1 MHHIQEQ
8 IKGRQRMMGNAGIFV
23 TKQCKFCQHASFLC
37 HLLHIVDRLFLDPLD
52 AVVHFFPA
60 GKHDAG
66 IRTVIADAVLLL
78 QPRQIRIQSLI
89 AQMAAQ
95 SRQIIFQQLRK
106 LCTGKFI
113 QPMGLLFKC
122 RFQRRFQLI
131 ELFVRKQQIAGRD
144 DIDAFHL
151 TDRPLASFVE
161 EADAL
166 DDIIEEFNADR
177 MFIIHRIHIDDPAAC
192 RIAQR
197 LIHMADLRIA
207 AALQPLL
214 QHVIFDLIIDVQMKT
229 VGAKQSEGRQQSM
242 KGSRIDDEDVRPFP
256 LQDLRHHLE
265 LFRLCLRRS
274 RDRLDPQRFFHDQ
287 KQRILWKERGQP
299 LMEALCRVTVVF
311 YHQQC
316 LWLSGEPCRQ
326 QQGFLAQ
333 RQVAQLALSCTQIAD
348 GRILL

>member
-106 LCTGKFI
+106 LCTASSSSRWACCSNG
-113 QPMGLLFKC
+113 

-131 ELFVRKQQIAGRD
+131 KLFVRKQQIAGRD

-151 TDRPLASFVE
+151 TVVRWLPSSKK
-161 EADAL
+161 
-166 DDIIEEFNADR
+166 R
-177 MFIIHRIHIDDPAAC
+177 MLSTI
-192 RIAQR
+192 
-197 LIHMADLRIA
+197 LS
-207 AALQPLL
+207 
-214 QHVIFDLIIDVQMKT
+214 KN
-229 VGAKQSEGRQQSM
+229 SM
-242 KGSRIDDEDVRPFP
+242 RTGCS
-256 LQDLRHHLE
+256 
-265 LFRLCLRRS
+265 
-274 RDRLDPQRFFHDQ
+274 
-287 KQRILWKERGQP
+287 
-299 LMEALCRVTVVF
+299 
-311 YHQQC
+311 
-316 LWLSGEPCRQ
+316 
-326 QQGFLAQ
+326 
-333 RQVAQLALSCTQIAD
+333 
-348 GRILL
+348 